1 MMSTFRRSTF
11 GVLAAAGLV
20 LAAPSARP
28 ASAAP
33 LEIKGA
39 AILDHPA
46 TKVALRN
53 MSLMHAGKVEE
64 AVQLGSKAMQ
74 EQWAAMS
81 ADDRKMM
88 GEMMK
93 AFAVADAEFKK
104 SVSSF
109 GVLSVDGNDATLVV
123 KEEKSDS
130 TGKSTSTQT
139 MRLTLESGEWRVTN
153 KK

>member
-1 MMSTFRRSTF
+1 MSTFRRSAF
-11 GVLAAAGLV
+11 GFLASAL
-20 LAAPSARP
+20 LAVVTVSG

-33 LEIKGA
+33 QEIKGA

-64 AVQLGSKAMQ
+64 AVKLGSKAMQ

-93 AFAVADAEFKK
+93 AFATADAEFKK
-104 SVSSF
+104 SVAAF
-109 GVLSVDGNDATLVV
+109 GVLTVDGGDATLVV
-123 KEEKSDS
+123 KEEKNDPN
-130 TGKSTSTQT
+130 GKSTSTQT
-139 MRLTLESGEWRVTN
+139 MRLTFENGDWRVTN